1 MNEEQPSQPLD
12 TADEQNGNA
21 ADAAYANG
29 ATGTDSGIDT
39 GTGTANEPEAQA
51 PTQYADLVDNGTS
64 GPAASDGDDAD
75 TGADASVSADAES
88 ADAVEVGGTD
98 AGDAA
103 DVDTDAAVESADSG
117 VVEAVGTDTGDAT
130 GNHEADADSVEQPSP
145 PPLPRR
151 QPQAQP
157 EESEPDEMVVHS
169 ARDPRLNDVAANA
182 SMEDLM
188 KASEQQYRTLK
199 YGDVIE
205 GSIMK
210 VDRDE
215 IMVDIGGKTEGII
228 PSREAQSLSDTER
241 EALQIGDE
249 VLVSV
254 VQPESSDGNAIL
266 SLDRARQE
274 RAWRDLHK
282 RFEAGEIIQAQVVGH
297 NKGGLLVN
305 LEGIRGFVPSS
316 QISSMPPGEAN
327 KQAELARLHNQTLPL
342 KIIEIN
348 RNRNRLIL
356 SERQAMQE
364 QREGMRAR
372 LMRELEPGQVR
383 PGTVTS
389 IADFGAFV
397 DIGGADGLIHLSE
410 LSWKRVSNPREVLKE
425 GDRINVY
432 VLSVDPN
439 ERKIALSLKRTQPE
453 PWETITDTYQLGQVV
468 RGTIT
473 QITTF
478 GAFARLDDGIEGLIH
493 VSELAE
499 GRVAHPKN
507 VVKEGD
513 ALDLKVIRIDPA
525 RKRIGL
531 SLKRMNE
538 GTQAPE
544 GAESGEGAT
553 DAAMPDVVT
562 LAAVEEAATTGP
574 VLSAESPS
582 GPTPQGYAAPAKPQE
597 RREQPA
603 PQRPSEGQAGRG
615 RNVPAVDDEQPMGA
629 LAAALAAHAI
639 RQADDEDAE
648 DAAASDYAATTAAA
662 SQGAPSGEVAQDES
676 GASAGGG
683 AGTPEEV
690 AEPSGEVTQD
700 ESATGPGVDM
710 AEEAPSSGEVTQD
723 DSDASAAVETTAE
736 DTDTSTEAGDAGGP
750 EAMMPSAADT
760 DAATEGDTEAATDDV
775 GTDTATDV
783 DAGTDTDTAGSAG
796 TAPQAE
802 AVSDTG
808 ADMSDAGA
816 SDTSAG
822 EAAGEGSSDS
832 TVPSADDTAGETD
845 TDTDAGDTSDTGV
858 SDTGSDAGDSDTA
871 APSAADTGT
880 GASDS
885 GESLN
890 DVAGTADTSG
900 ASDATAGEESD
911 AADSGAMS
919 GAEGM
924 PSTADSGG
932 TEEADTAST

>member
-1 MNEEQPSQPLD
+1 
-12 TADEQNGNA
+12 
-21 ADAAYANG
+21 
-29 ATGTDSGIDT
+29 
-39 GTGTANEPEAQA
+39 
-51 PTQYADLVDNGTS
+51 
-64 GPAASDGDDAD
+64 
-75 TGADASVSADAES
+75 
-88 ADAVEVGGTD
+88 
-98 AGDAA
+98 
-103 DVDTDAAVESADSG
+103 
-117 VVEAVGTDTGDAT
+117 
-130 GNHEADADSVEQPSP
+130 
-145 PPLPRR
+145 
-151 QPQAQP
+151 
-157 EESEPDEMVVHS
+157 MVVHS

-182 SMEDLM
+182 SMEDLL

-544 GAESGEGAT
+544 GAEGSAET
-553 DAAMPDVVT
+553 AMPDVVT
-562 LAAVEEAATTGP
+562 PAAAEEAATTGP
-574 VLSAESPS
+574 VLSAESPA

-597 RREQPA
+597 RRGERQGTT
-603 PQRPSEGQAGRG
+603 RPSEGQTGGGGR
-615 RNVPAVDDEQPMGA
+615 RDMPDEDQPMTA
-629 LAAALAAHAI
+629 LAAAFSAHAM
-639 RQADDEDAE
+639 RQSDNEDAE
-648 DAAASDYAATTAAA
+648 DAAASDYAASTAAIA
-662 SQGAPSGEVAQDES
+662 ESGSGEVAQDES
-676 GASAGGG
+676 RASAGAG
-683 AGTPEEV
+683 ADTVEEA
-690 AEPSGEVTQD
+690 AEPSGEAAPD
-700 ESATGPGVDM
+700 ESATGPDVDM
-710 AEEAPSSGEVTQD
+710 AAEAAPSGEVVQD
-723 DSDASAAVETTAE
+723 ESGASADVDAVATAEPAAE
-736 DTDTSTEAGDAGGP
+736 DTGTGTDDAGGP
-750 EAMMPSAADT
+750 EAMMPSTADT
-760 DAATEGDTEAATDDV
+760 EAATEGDTETTAEGDTEAATDAV
-775 GTDTATDV
+775 ATDMAADV
-783 DAGTDTDTAGSAG
+783 DAGTDADTA
-796 TAPQAE
+796 PE
-802 AVSDTG
+802 ADALPSMGDDISDTG
-808 ADMSDAGA
+808 TSDAEA
-816 SDTSAG
+816 SETTD
-822 EAAGEGSSDS
+822 EGGSDS
-832 TVPSADDTAGETD
+832 AVPAADDTAGETD
-845 TDTDAGDTSDTGV
+845 TATDADDTSDSGV
-858 SDTGSDAGDSDTA
+858 SDTSADAGDSDTA
-871 APSAADTGT
+871 APSAADTNIGT

-885 GESLN
+885 GETLN
-890 DVAGTADTSG
+890 DVADMADTSG
-900 ASDATAGEESD
+900 ASEATVGEESD
-911 AADSGAMS
+911 TADSGAMS

-932 TEEADTAST
+932 TGEADNANT

>member
-21 ADAAYANG
+21 VDAANANG
-29 ATGTDSGIDT
+29 ATDIETDTST
-39 GTGTANEPEAQA
+39 GNEPEAQA
-51 PTQYADLVDNGTS
+51 PTQYADVVDNGISGQAAGNGDDADTS
-64 GPAASDGDDAD
+64 AGADAGAGVSADAD
-75 TGADASVSADAES
+75 TGADAGVSVDSEGADAAS
-88 ADAVEVGGTD
+88 TDQTGADAVAGTY
-98 AGDAA
+98 
-103 DVDTDAAVESADSG
+103 
-117 VVEAVGTDTGDAT
+117 
-130 GNHEADADSVEQPSP
+130 EADADTGAQPSP
-145 PPLPRR
+145 ARR
-151 QPQAQP
+151 PAQGQAQA
-157 EESEPDEMVVHS
+157 EEGAPDEMVVHS

-182 SMEDLM
+182 SMEDLL

-372 LMRELEPGQVR
+372 LMRELEPGQIR

-544 GAESGEGAT
+544 GAESGEGTT

-562 LAAVEEAATTGP
+562 PAAVEEAATTGP
-574 VLSAESPS
+574 VLSAESPA

-603 PQRPSEGQAGRG
+603 APRPSEGQAGGGR
-615 RNVPAVDDEQPMGA
+615 RNVPASDDEQPMGA
-629 LAAALAAHAI
+629 LAAALAAHTM

-648 DAAASDYAATTAAA
+648 DAAAADYAASAARSGEIAQDESGATAGAGA
-662 SQGAPSGEVAQDES
+662 GMTVEAAPSGEVAQDES
-676 GASAGGG
+676 
-683 AGTPEEV
+683 
-690 AEPSGEVTQD
+690 
-700 ESATGPGVDM
+700 ATSPGVDM
-710 AEEAPSSGEVTQD
+710 AEEAPSSGEETQD
-723 DSDASAAVETTAE
+723 ESEASAGAGVETAAE
-736 DTDTSTEAGDAGGP
+736 DTGAGEAGGP

-760 DAATEGDTEAATDDV
+760 DAATEDDTAAATETA

-783 DAGTDTDTAGSAG
+783 DADMDAG
-796 TAPQAE
+796 TAVSTDITPE
-802 AVSDTG
+802 ADAVPETD
-808 ADMSDAGA
+808 ADMSDAGT
-816 SDTSAG
+816 SDAGAG
-822 EAAGEGSSDS
+822 EATDEGGSDS
-832 TVPSADDTAGETD
+832 TIPSADDTGGESD
-845 TDTDAGDTSDTGV
+845 TATAADDTSDSGSDDGASS
-858 SDTGSDAGDSDTA
+858 SDTDTA

-890 DVAGTADTSG
+890 DVADTADTSG
-900 ASDATAGEESD
+900 AAKATVGEDSDAST
-911 AADSGAMS
+911 SGAIS

-924 PSTADSGG
+924 PSTADTSGTG
-932 TEEADTAST
+932 EADTAST

>member
-21 ADAAYANG
+21 ADAANANG
-29 ATGTDSGIDT
+29 ATDTDTDT
-39 GTGTANEPEAQA
+39 GTGNEPEAQA
-51 PTQYADLVDNGTS
+51 PTQYADLVDNGIS
-64 GPAASDGDDAD
+64 GQASGNGSDSDAD
-75 TGADASVSADAES
+75 TGAGADASADAES
-88 ADAVEVGGTD
+88 ADAPGVNAASADDADAGAGGVDAESPDAADASGTE
-98 AGDAA
+98 AGDAVGA
-103 DVDTDAAVESADSG
+103 YEADTDSAESA
-117 VVEAVGTDTGDAT
+117 A
-130 GNHEADADSVEQPSP
+130 QPSP
-145 PPLPRR
+145 ARR
-151 QPQAQP
+151 PVQPQA
-157 EESEPDEMVVHS
+157 EESAQDEMVVHS

-182 SMEDLM
+182 SMEDLL

-228 PSREAQSLSDTER
+228 PSREAQSLSDPVR
-241 EALQIGDE
+241 EALQIGAE

-372 LMRELEPGQVR
+372 LMRELEPGQIR

-425 GDRINVY
+425 GDRINVH

-544 GAESGEGAT
+544 GAEGAESTT
-553 DAAMPDVVT
+553 DAGMPDVVT
-562 LAAVEEAATTGP
+562 PAAVEEAATTGP
-574 VLSAESPS
+574 VLSAESPA

-603 PQRPSEGQAGRG
+603 APRPSEGQAGGGR
-615 RNVPAVDDEQPMGA
+615 RNVPALDDDQPVGA

-648 DAAASDYAATTAAA
+648 DAAANDYATTTAAA
-662 SQGAPSGEVAQDES
+662 SEAARAGEVAQDES
-676 GASAGGG
+676 GASAG
-683 AGTPEEV
+683 AGTGTIEEAESSVEV
-690 AEPSGEVTQD
+690 AQD

-710 AEEAPSSGEVTQD
+710 AEEAAPPDEVAQDESG
-723 DSDASAAVETTAE
+723 ASAGAGADGETAPE
-736 DTDTSTEAGDAGGP
+736 DTGEAGGP
-750 EAMMPSAADT
+750 EALMPSAADT
-760 DAATEGDTEAATDDV
+760 DAVTD
-775 GTDTATDV
+775 A
-783 DAGTDTDTAGSAG
+783 AGTDTDTTTDVDAGMDATASAD
-796 TAPQAE
+796 TAPDAE
-802 AVSDTG
+802 AVPDTG
-808 ADMSDAGA
+808 TDMSDAGA
-816 SDTSAG
+816 SAG
-822 EAAGEGSSDS
+822 EAPDEGESDS
-832 TVPSADDTAGETD
+832 TVPSADDAGGESDTATAAD
-845 TDTDAGDTSDTGV
+845 DANDSGASDTGA
-858 SDTGSDAGDSDTA
+858 GSDDSESETA
-871 APSAADTGT
+871 APSAADTDTGT

-900 ASDATAGEESD
+900 AAEATVGEDSD

-924 PSTADSGG
+924 PSTGDSGG
-932 TEEADTAST
+932 TGEADTAST